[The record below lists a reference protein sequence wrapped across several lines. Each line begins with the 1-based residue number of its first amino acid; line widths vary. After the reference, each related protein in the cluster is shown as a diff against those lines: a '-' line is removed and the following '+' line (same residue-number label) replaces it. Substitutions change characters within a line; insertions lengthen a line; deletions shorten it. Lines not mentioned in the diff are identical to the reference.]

1 MPERSGYMIGKAC
14 CNTCV
19 SLKREQKE
27 TKQGEDRY
35 YYGCCV
41 HGLIRK
47 AIVSDSGLEHQS
59 CDEWEAGDEKKIENR
74 TMAETLGKELQALHD
89 LWKQVYTCGGTDF
102 NCPDGVE
109 LNLLRSRIISQ
120 RRRIR
125 SCLLEADYPAS
136 YELGIP
142 DMIGSQYMA
151 RREEIEAAA
160 KRALQTYR
168 GNKDYQWLAEKNPE
182 LSEKERKM
190 SGIYYALG
198 YVEQLEKAVEQDD
211 CVLMRSHEVP
221 EHGIELLRTC
231 RDKVVRILKE
241 RKLVNIQ
248 PDKKKESH
256 TGEQPQ
262 IPGQMDIFSF
272 LAS

>member
-1 MPERSGYMIGKAC
+1 MIGKAC

-27 TKQGEDRY
+27 TKPEENRY
-35 YYGCCV
+35 YYGCRV

-59 CDEWEAGDEKKIENR
+59 CDEWEATDEQKIENR
-74 TMAETLGKELQALHD
+74 SMAETLGKELQALHD
-89 LWKQVYTCGGTDF
+89 SWKQVYACGGTDF

-125 SCLLEADYPAS
+125 RCLLEADYPAS
-136 YELGIP
+136 YELDIP
-142 DMIGSQYMA
+142 DMIGNQYMA
-151 RREEIEAAA
+151 RREEIEEAA
-160 KRALQTYR
+160 KRALQIYR
-168 GNKDYQWLAEKNPE
+168 ENKDYQWLAEKNPE
-182 LSEKERKM
+182 LSEKERKI

-198 YVEQLEKAVEQDD
+198 YIEQLERAIEQDD
-211 CVLMRSHEVP
+211 YVLMRSHEVP
-221 EHGIELLRTC
+221 EHYIEILRIC
-231 RDKVVRILKE
+231 RDKVACIMKEGKLVSIQSDKEKE
-241 RKLVNIQ
+241 R
-248 PDKKKESH
+248 H
-256 TGEQPQ
+256 TGGQPQ

>member
-1 MPERSGYMIGKAC
+1 MIGKAC

-19 SLKREQKE
+19 SLKREQRE
-27 TKQGEDRY
+27 TKSEEDRY
-35 YYGCCV
+35 YYGCRV
-41 HGLIRK
+41 HGQIRK
-47 AIVSDSGLEHQS
+47 AIVSDLGLEHQS
-59 CDEWEAGDEKKIENR
+59 CDEWEAADEQKIENR
-74 TMAETLGKELQALHD
+74 AMAETLGKELQALHD
-89 LWKQVYTCGGTDF
+89 SWKQVYACGGTDF

-120 RRRIR
+120 RCRIR
-125 SCLLEADYPAS
+125 SCLLDADYPVS
-136 YELGIP
+136 YEVKIP

-168 GNKDYQWLAEKNPE
+168 GNKDYQWLTEKNPE
-182 LSEKERKM
+182 LSESERKM

-198 YVEQLEKAVEQDD
+198 YVEQLEKAVEQDN
-211 CVLMRSHEVP
+211 CVLMRSHEIP
-221 EHGIELLRTC
+221 EHGIEMLRTC
-231 RDKVVRILKE
+231 RDKVTRLIKE
-241 RKLVNIQ
+241 RNMVYIQ
-248 PDKKKESH
+248 MDKIKAIH
-256 TGEQPQ
+256 TEEQPQ

>member
-1 MPERSGYMIGKAC
+1 MIGKAC

-27 TKQGEDRY
+27 TKPGENRY

-59 CDEWEAGDEKKIENR
+59 CDEWEAADNQKIENR
-74 TMAETLGKELQALHD
+74 AMAETLGKELQALHD
-89 LWKQVYTCGGTDF
+89 LWKQIYACGGTDF

-125 SCLLEADYPAS
+125 SCLFEADYPAS
-136 YELGIP
+136 YELEIP
-142 DMIGSQYMA
+142 DMISSQYMA

-160 KRALQTYR
+160 KRAMQIYKE
-168 GNKDYQWLAEKNPE
+168 NKDYQWLAEKKPD

-221 EHGIELLRTC
+221 ENGIEMLRTC
-231 RDKVVRILKE
+231 RDKVTRLIKE
-241 RKLVNIQ
+241 RNMVYIQ
-248 PDKKKESH
+248 MDKIKAIH
-256 TGEQPQ
+256 TEEHPQ

-272 LAS
+272 IAS

>member
-1 MPERSGYMIGKAC
+1 MIGKAC

-27 TKQGEDRY
+27 TKPEENRY
-35 YYGCCV
+35 YYGCRV

-59 CDEWEAGDEKKIENR
+59 CDEWEATDEQKIENR
-74 TMAETLGKELQALHD
+74 SMAETLGKELQALHD
-89 LWKQVYTCGGTDF
+89 SWKQVYACGGTDF

-125 SCLLEADYPAS
+125 RCLLEADYPAS
-136 YELGIP
+136 YELDIP
-142 DMIGSQYMA
+142 DMIGNQYMA
-151 RREEIEAAA
+151 RREEIEEAA
-160 KRALQTYR
+160 KRALQIYR
-168 GNKDYQWLAEKNPE
+168 ENKDYQWLAEKNPE
-182 LSEKERKM
+182 LSEKERKI

-198 YVEQLEKAVEQDD
+198 YVEQLEKAMEQDD

-221 EHGIELLRTC
+221 EHGIEMLRTC
-231 RDKVVRILKE
+231 RDKVARIMKE

-256 TGEQPQ
+256 TEEQLQ

>member
-1 MPERSGYMIGKAC
+1 MIGKAC

-19 SLKREQKE
+19 SLQREQKE
-27 TKQGEDRY
+27 TKQGENRY
-35 YYGCCV
+35 YYGCRV

-59 CDEWEAGDEKKIENR
+59 CDEWEAGDEQKIENR
-74 TMAETLGKELQALHD
+74 SMAETLGKELQALHD
-89 LWKQVYTCGGTDF
+89 SWKQVYACGRTDF

-136 YELGIP
+136 YELEIP

-160 KRALQTYR
+160 KRALQIYR
-168 GNKDYQWLAEKNPE
+168 ENKDYQWLAEKNLE

-198 YVEQLEKAVEQDD
+198 YVEQLEKAMEQDD
-211 CVLMRSHEVP
+211 CVLMRSHEIP
-221 EHGIELLRTC
+221 EHGIEMLRTC
-231 RDKVVRILKE
+231 RDKVARIMKE